1 MFLAKSVP
9 LVFSAIAARRF
20 LWYDAEKAR
29 LTPRG
34 KREYETMTRRKPWLY
49 VVLGVLVLLCAG
61 MVYAWSVLS
70 APIAR
75 DFPKWSAAQ
84 LSLAFTLVMISF
96 CLGGL
101 VGGALAGKL
110 SQKTLLLIAAAL
122 FFAGFF
128 FTGRIQTL
136 AGLYLSFG
144 LVCGLGSGLAYNA
157 VIATVN
163 KWFPGKQGLV
173 SGILLMGFGLSSL
186 LIGKLYQALT
196 PETVG
201 AWRASFTVLGVAT
214 ALCVALCGLFLE
226 KPGADFAVAEPAR
239 RRSRPVNPVAMEAT
253 TAQMLRQG
261 SFWLFYL
268 WAILLT
274 AAGLAIVS
282 QSGGMARELNAGISA
297 STVATLVGL
306 IAVCNALGRVLAGA
320 LYDRFGRASA
330 MQSVNVLF
338 LLAGGVL
345 LTALQSGR
353 AALLIPGFI
362 LGGLAYGG
370 VTPTNTAFVSSYFGL
385 KHFALNLPIFVT
397 NLIPAS
403 FGSTVAGALYDAS
416 GSYRL
421 CFVLVAALAAAGVL
435 VTLALDLS
443 DRRTL
448 RRGSKS

>member
-1 MFLAKSVP
+1 MKQK
-9 LVFSAIAARRF
+9 
-20 LWYDAEKAR
+20 KA
-29 LTPRG
+29 
-34 KREYETMTRRKPWLY
+34 WLY
-49 VVLGVLVLLCAG
+49 VALGVLVLLCAG

-75 DFPKWSAAQ
+75 DFPQWSAAQ
-84 LSLAFTLVMISF
+84 LSLAFTLVMIFF

-110 SQKTLLLIAAAL
+110 SQKTLLLLAALL

-128 FTGRIQTL
+128 LTGRIQTL
-136 AGLYLSFG
+136 RGLYLSFG
-144 LVCGLGSGLAYNA
+144 LVCGLGSGFAYNA

-163 KWFPGKQGLV
+163 KWFPDKQGLV
-173 SGILLMGFGLSSL
+173 SGLLLMGFGLSSL

-196 PETVG
+196 PETAG

-214 ALCVALCGLFLE
+214 ALCVGLCGLFLE
-226 KPGADFAVAEPAR
+226 KPGPEFIPPPAAR
-239 RRSRPVNPVAMEAT
+239 RRPRAENPVAMEAT

-261 SFWLFYL
+261 SFWLFYV

-274 AAGLAIVS
+274 AAGLALVS
-282 QSGGMARELNAGISA
+282 QAGGMARELQAGISA
-297 STVATLVGL
+297 SSVATLVGV
-306 IAVCNALGRVLAGA
+306 IAVCNALGRVLTGA
-320 LYDRFGRASA
+320 LYDRCGRAAA

-345 LTALQSGR
+345 LFALLSGR
-353 AALLIPGFI
+353 SALLVPGFV

-370 VTPTNTAFVSSYFGL
+370 VTPTNTAFVSSYYGL

-421 CFVLVAALAAAGVL
+421 CFILVLALAAAGVF

-443 DRRTL
+443 DRRQL
-448 RRGSKS
+448 RRSKSMN